1 MQLVKI
7 TDLYFKYQESVD
19 FILENINCEINYG
32 DRIGIVGS
40 NGGGKSTLMK
50 LICGAVSPSEGSIFA
65 RNEDS
70 IAYLP
75 QDYSGLDREIGESGA
90 EYLSGGEKVKLLL
103 RKIISGNP
111 DLILLD
117 EPTNHLD
124 IKGIEW
130 LEKFIRRIP
139 AAVVIIS
146 HDRSILN
153 NCVDEIWE
161 IDAGSLTIYRGNYD
175 TYEKFKA
182 DESSRRQKAYS
193 EKKDQ
198 VKRLETA
205 VTDRKSR
212 AEKNE
217 KFKPS
222 RSVKKNGSLCQYD
235 VGSIK
240 SVRSGNLMN
249 SAKALESRIEK
260 EKEEMYK
267 LKEGIVKKAKV
278 QINPGGSKSRFLVKM
293 FNVSKSFNEK
303 NVLNAFSLSVER
315 GEKIALTGP
324 NGCGKS
330 TLLKIITGEL
340 TPDAGEVSISPSIK
354 TGYFAQGS
362 AELPDDEK
370 IINFLAH
377 GDRALEN
384 RARLFL
390 GCLNIRG
397 DTVFRKIGTLSAGQK
412 SKVEIA
418 SFMLGEY
425 DLIILDEP
433 MSHLEINA
441 RTALEEAL
449 RNFEGAAIVVTH
461 DRTFAQNFADRIVTL

>member
-7 TDLYFKYQESVD
+7 TDLYFKYQESID
-19 FILENINCEINYG
+19 YILENVSCEINAG

-40 NGGGKSTLMK
+40 NGSGKSTLLK
-50 LICGAVSPSEGSIFA
+50 LLCLKLDPTEGSIFI
-65 RNEDS
+65 RNGNS
-70 IAYLP
+70 TACLP
-75 QDYSGLDREIGESGA
+75 QDYQSLDFEIGEYGA
-90 EYLSGGEKVKLLL
+90 EFLSGGEKVKFLL
-103 RKIISGNP
+103 RKIISDDP

-124 IKGIEW
+124 VKGIEW
-130 LEKFIRRIP
+130 LEKFIGRIP

-146 HDRSILN
+146 HDRSVLN
-153 NCVDEIWE
+153 SCADEIWE
-161 IDAGSLTIYRGNYD
+161 IENGQLSVYKGNYD
-175 TYEKFKA
+175 TYEKLKA
-182 DESSRRQKAYS
+182 DESNRRQKAYG
-193 EKKDQ
+193 EKKEQ
-198 VKRLETA
+198 VKRLESA
-205 VTDRKSR
+205 VRDRKNR

-222 RSVKKNGSLCQYD
+222 RSVKKNGGLCKAD
-235 VGSIK
+235 SGKVK
-240 SVRSGNLMN
+240 FVRSGHLMR

-260 EKEEMYK
+260 ERELMYE
-267 LKEGIVKKAKV
+267 LKDSIVKKTKV
-278 QINPGGSKSRFLVKM
+278 RINSGGSKSRFLVKL
-293 FNVSKSFNEK
+293 FNIFKSFGQK
-303 NVLNAFSLSVER
+303 QVLNGFSLSVER

-330 TLLKIITGEL
+330 TILKIITGEII
-340 TPDAGEVSISPSIK
+340 PDSGEVSLSPSIK

-362 AELPDDEK
+362 AELPGDEK
-370 IINFLAH
+370 IIDFLAH

-418 SFMLGEY
+418 LFMLGEY

-433 MSHLEINA
+433 MSHLEVNA
-441 RTALEEAL
+441 RTAFEEAL
-449 RNFEGAAIVVTH
+449 RGFEGSAIVVTH
-461 DRTFAQNFADRIVTL
+461 DRTFAQNFADRIVEM

>member
-7 TDLYFKYQESVD
+7 TDLYFKYQEGAEY
-19 FILENINCEINYG
+19 ILENVNCEIHSG
-32 DRIGIVGS
+32 DRIGIVGP
-40 NGGGKSTLMK
+40 NGGGKSTLLK
-50 LICGAVSPSEGSIFA
+50 LLGLKLSPVEGSIFI
-65 RNEDS
+65 RDENS
-70 IAYLP
+70 TAYLP
-75 QDYSGLDREIGESGA
+75 QDYEGLDSEIVECGA
-90 EYLSGGEKVKLLL
+90 EFLSGGEKVKFLLG
-103 RKIISGNP
+103 KIISGDP
-111 DLILLD
+111 ELILLD

-130 LEKFIRRIP
+130 LEKFISRIP

-153 NCVDEIWE
+153 SCVDEIWE
-161 IDAGSLTIYRGNYD
+161 IENGQIAVYKGNYD
-175 TYEKFKA
+175 NYEKLKS
-182 DESSRRQKAYS
+182 DESNRRQRIYS
-193 EKKDQ
+193 EKKEQ
-198 VKRLETA
+198 VKRLESA
-205 VTDRKSR
+205 VRDRKNR

-217 KFKPS
+217 NFKPL

-240 SVRSGNLMN
+240 SVRSGNLMRN
-249 SAKALESRIEK
+249 AKALESRIEK

-267 LKEGIVKKAKV
+267 LKESIMKKAKV
-278 QINPGGSKSRFLVKM
+278 QINTGGSKSRFLVKI
-293 FNVSKSFNEK
+293 FNVFKSFGEK
-303 NVLNAFSLSVER
+303 KVLNGFSLSVER
-315 GEKIALTGP
+315 GEKIALTGA

-330 TLLKIITGEL
+330 TLLKIITGEIIQ
-340 TPDAGEVSISPSIK
+340 DSGEVLLSPSIK

-362 AELPDDEK
+362 AELPYNKTVID
-370 IINFLAH
+370 FLAD
-377 GDRALEN
+377 GDRELQN

-461 DRTFAQNFADRIVTL
+461 DRTFAQNFADRIVDV

>member
-7 TDLYFKYQESVD
+7 SGLYFKYPESVD
-19 FILENINCEINYG
+19 FVLENVNCEVGRG
-32 DRIGIVGS
+32 DRIGIVGH
-40 NGGGKSTLMK
+40 NGGGKSTLLK
-50 LICGAVSPSEGSIFA
+50 LIKGMIEPSDNGLLINDECSV
-65 RNEDS
+65 
-70 IAYLP
+70 AYLP
-75 QDYSGLDREIGESGA
+75 QDYSGLENEIGTKDA
-90 EYLSGGEKVKLLL
+90 VLMSGGEKVKFLL
-103 RKIISGNP
+103 RKMILDNP

-130 LEKFIRRIP
+130 LEKFINKTSS
-139 AAVVIIS
+139 AVIIIS

-153 NCVDEIWE
+153 NCVNETWE
-161 IDAGSLTIYRGNYD
+161 IDMGKLTIFKGNYD
-175 TYEKFKA
+175 TYEKLKFE
-182 DESSRRQKAYS
+182 ESARRQKAYS

-205 VTDRKSR
+205 VRDRKNR

-222 RSVKKNGSLCQYD
+222 RSVKKNGGLCQYD
-235 VGSIK
+235 MGSIK
-240 SVRSGNLMN
+240 SVRSGNLMK
-249 SAKALESRIEK
+249 SAKALDSRIEK
-260 EKEEMYK
+260 ERELMYE
-267 LKEGIVKKAKV
+267 LKESIAKKAKV
-278 QINPGGSKSRFLVKM
+278 QINSGGSKNRFIVKL
-293 FNVSKSFNEK
+293 FDISKSFGEK
-303 NVLNAFSLSVER
+303 QVLSRFSLSVER

-330 TLLKIITGEL
+330 TLLKII
-340 TPDAGEVSISPSIK
+340 AGEISQDSGEISISPSTK

-362 AELPDDEK
+362 AELPHDRT
-370 IINFLAH
+370 IIDFLAD
-377 GDRALEN
+377 GNREIEN

-390 GCLNIRG
+390 GCLNIKG
-397 DTVFRKIGTLSAGQK
+397 DTVFRKIGTLSAGQI

-433 MSHLEINA
+433 MSHLETNA
-441 RTALEEAL
+441 RNALEEAL

-461 DRTFAQNFADRIVTL
+461 DRTFAQNFADRIVQM